1 MANPIIQ
8 TSFNGGEWAPALY
21 GRVDLGKYHTG
32 AALLRNFFVDYRGG
46 ATTRP
51 GSRFVQRAR
60 NNSFRLISFVAS
72 FSVTYLLEF
81 GPGYVRF
88 YYQGAPVVETALS
101 VSAATVANPGVFT
114 STAHGLSNGDWVL
127 LNGFP
132 AGWTSL
138 NGNWYIIAAATTNT
152 YQLTD
157 LYGNPVSTLGFPA
170 YSGGGTTQRHYTLLN
185 SPYGTSDNMFQ
196 IKYCQ
201 LVNTLVLCHP
211 NYPPYQLVLN
221 SATNWTLSAINFGTT
236 VGTPTGLT
244 SSVSGG
250 TGQWVQYIVTAVDTN
265 GQESAPSVTQQQ
277 QTNFTGTGTQ
287 GTVTLSWTA
296 VPNAVSYNVY
306 RTIISE
312 TSTIPVGVPYGFIGN
327 VTGTS
332 IIDTNIAPNFAEG
345 PPIIENPFLGSGVQT
360 VILGA
365 HGAYTAIPTAT

>member
-60 NNSFRLISFVAS
+60 STNFRLIPFVAS

-88 YYQGAPVVETALS
+88 YYQGAPVVEAAKSIT
-101 VSAATVANPGVFT
+101 AATIANPGVFT
-114 STAHGLSNGDWVL
+114 STAHGYANGDWVL
-127 LNGFP
+127 LNGFGT
-132 AGWTSL
+132 GWTSL
-138 NGNWYIIAAATTNT
+138 NNNWYIITAAAANT
-152 YQLTD
+152 FQLTD
-157 LYGNPVSTLGFPA
+157 LYGNAVSTLGFPA
-170 YSGGGTTQRHYTLLN
+170 LAGAPIAQRHYTLTN
-185 SPYGTSDNMFQ
+185 SPYGVNDNLFQ
-196 IKYCQ
+196 IKYAQ
-201 LVNTLVLCHP
+201 DVNTLVLCHP
-211 NYPPYQLVLN
+211 NYPPYQLVLT
-221 SATNWTLSAINFGTT
+221 SATNWAISAINFGTT
-236 VGTPTGLT
+236 VATPTGLT
-244 SSVSGG
+244 STVSGG
-250 TGQWVQYIVTAVDTN
+250 TGQWVQYIVTAVDAN

-296 VPNAVSYNVY
+296 VPGAASYNIY